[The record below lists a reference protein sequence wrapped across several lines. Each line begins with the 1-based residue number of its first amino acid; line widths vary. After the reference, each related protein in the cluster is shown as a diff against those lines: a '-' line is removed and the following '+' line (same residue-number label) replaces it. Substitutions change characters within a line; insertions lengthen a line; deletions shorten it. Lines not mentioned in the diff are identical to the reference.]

1 MKQNLAPIL
10 AATVLAAAMS
20 IVPSCRKTP
29 VNDPYSDPLNPP
41 VKDLPA
47 AAFTLSAIE
56 DRYTTIS
63 FPWTISADG
72 KTDSVREEIDDMCVT
87 SYNVLTLFVEGSGTA
102 YNGVNVAS
110 SNTAAVQ
117 VASLGTREGKEAF
130 SLTYV
135 KDGEADITVW
145 NGSGAAGE
153 KRTTFHVTA
162 VKAIFPKAVV
172 FVLDEG
178 TEREKEVRA
187 EEWFIDEEERFRQ
200 YYVGLINLHKTIMD
214 ERSVYNNG
222 EWHVYLDGKEAD
234 GLSSPQVLHTLR
246 YDRVEPK
253 NTSFRT
259 IDFTSKRY
267 NEFVNP
273 KWLEYLK
280 SQNLSTDWVN
290 EWKGDVEDLKKEC
303 FLFCGWDL
311 NGAHISLCEL
321 SLRCVNPNGSSICET
336 ALLCCIQHQFTWR
349 ITY

>member
-20 IVPSCRKTP
+20 IVPSCRKAP
-29 VNDPYSDPLNPP
+29 ANDPYSDPLNPP

-47 AAFTLSAIE
+47 AAFTLSAVE
-56 DRYTTIS
+56 DRYTTLS

-172 FVLDEG
+172 FILDEG

-222 EWHVYLDGKEAD
+222 EWHVIMYASTEAQL
-234 GLSSPQVLHTLR
+234 GLPPKMMHSLR
-246 YDRVEPK
+246 FDRVEPE
-253 NTSFRT
+253 NTSFQNISFAST
-259 IDFTSKRY
+259 MY
-267 NEFVNP
+267 NS
-273 KWLEYLK
+273 WLADGWLPYLK
-280 SQNLSTDWVN
+280 SEGLST
-290 EWKGDVEDLKKEC
+290 EWSEPWSGDIVDFERTCYFAYNVEC
-303 FLFCGWDL
+303 FTGFTL
-311 NGAHISLCEL
+311 SLCEL
-321 SLRCVNPNGSSICET
+321 SLRCKSPKGSEKFQT
-336 ALLCCIQHQFTWR
+336 AVLCHNDV
-349 ITY
+349 YH

>member
-20 IVPSCRKTP
+20 IVPSCRKAP

-47 AAFTLSAIE
+47 AAFTLSAVE

-117 VASLGTREGKEAF
+117 VAALGTREGKEAF

-162 VKAIFPKAVV
+162 VKAIYPKAVV

-187 EEWFIDEEERFRQ
+187 EEWFIDEEDKFRR
-200 YYVGLINLHKTIMD
+200 YYYELLNVHKPLEQRD
-214 ERSVYNNG
+214 LYDNG
-222 EWHVYLDGKEAD
+222 EWHV
-234 GLSSPQVLHTLR
+234 TLNSASEYQKNNPPKVMHSLR
-246 YDRVEPK
+246 FDRVEPE
-253 NTSFRT
+253 NTSFQHISFAST
-259 IDFTSKRY
+259 MY
-267 NEFVNP
+267 NSRLAKE
-273 KWLEYLK
+273 WLPYLE
-280 SQNLSTDWVN
+280 SEGLST
-290 EWKGDVEDLKKEC
+290 EWAKPKDGDIADFSIIGYFAYTNEC
-303 FLFCGWDL
+303 FTYFDL
-311 NGAHISLCEL
+311 SLCEL
-321 SLRCVNPNGSSICET
+321 SLKNKSPKGSSLCQT
-336 ALLCCIQHQFTWR
+336 AILCHR
-349 ITY
+349 VDK